1 MAPTETDD
9 RSLQRLRAICAA
21 LPDTTEVAA
30 WRHPTFRVGGKTFVA
45 YEVITGRP
53 SIAFRVDRDQ
63 GEILLEDPRFFA
75 TPYGRGLWVSLWAD
89 RRVPWK
95 LVTSLARESYTLMA
109 PKVRQR
115 PKAKK

>member
-1 MAPTETDD
+1 MQPTNSDD
-9 RSLQRLRAICAA
+9 RALQRLRAICAG
-21 LPDTTEVAA
+21 LPGTAEVEA
-30 WRHPTFRVGGKTFVA
+30 WRHPTFRVAGKTFVA

-63 GEILLEDPRFFA
+63 GEILLKDPRFFA

-95 LVTSLARESYTLMA
+95 LVTDLVRESYNRTA
-109 PKVRQR
+109 PQ
-115 PKAKK
+115 